1 MKQVLL
7 KLNKILHK
15 MDRFENML
23 HVLEEKIQFKD
34 NEIGIECNIQFP
46 LVSLQDLNNF
56 EEQLQES
63 QFKNTAV

>member
-1 MKQVLL
+1 
-7 KLNKILHK
+7 

-23 HVLEEKIQFKD
+23 HVLEERIQFKD
-34 NEIGIECNIQFP
+34 EIGIECNIQLP

-63 QFKNTAV
+63 QFKNTVI

>member
-7 KLNKILHK
+7 KLNKILYK
-15 MDRFENML
+15 MDRFENNL
-23 HVLEEKIQFKD
+23 HALEAKIQLKD
-34 NEIGIECNIQFP
+34 NEIDEECNIQFP

-63 QFKNTAV
+63 QFKNKVV